1 MTNRYLLEVGTEEL
15 PASYSKL
22 AIEQFK
28 NAFEKLLNE
37 NSYKDFEVNV
47 YTTPRRITTIIDN
60 IIENESI
67 EKEEIKGPSKAICFD
82 EDGNPSKALQG
93 FLKSKGLSLDDIFY
107 KELGGTEYVFA
118 SVEHK
123 SLSFTELIEANV
135 ESIIRKIVFPK
146 SMKWGGRDLRF
157 ARPIRWIVSLYNDKV
172 VKFNL
177 EDIRVSNLTNGHRFL
192 SRKDIEIPDA
202 HDYMKIMEDSFVI
215 VDNSER
221 KARIRLESERLA
233 KSVGGS
239 IQNDEAI
246 IDQVN
251 NLVEYPTPLLGTIKD
266 QYLELPDEVV
276 ITPMKDHLRYFPVV
290 DSKNRLMNHFITVRN
305 GDDKYIDIVRKGN
318 EKVLAARLED
328 AKFFFNEDRK
338 KNLEDYVE
346 DLKTIVFQ
354 DKLGTLYDKTI
365 RNMKLSEKICNDLN
379 VGEETLETTKRAAYL
394 SKADLATKLV
404 VEFTELQ
411 GVMGKIYAKLS
422 GEPVGVQEAI
432 YEHYLPRFAQDS
444 LPTTTAG
451 VVLAMA
457 DKLDTISG
465 LFSIGTK
472 PSGSQDPFGIRRAT
486 LGIIN
491 IVLEKSLDIS
501 IDSLVEETLYNYVNV
516 NELKFDYDEVKK
528 SVLDYMETRFIGILQ
543 DNNYNINLIKAVMNK
558 NKDLNLL
565 NIKQSLVKL
574 DSIKDSNEFV
584 DAVAAFRRIYQI
596 SKGKE
601 FEKVDPNQ
609 DIMEESEKELFNL
622 YSDLKAKN
630 INLTE
635 IDIVEAIKVLAR
647 FKSSID
653 KFLDSTM
660 VLVDN
665 KLIKNNRL
673 SLISLVLNEFNSV
686 LDFKEIEEI

>member
-1 MTNRYLLEVGTEEL
+1 MANRYLLEVGMEEL

-28 NAFEKLLNE
+28 NAFEKLLSE
-37 NSYKDFEVNV
+37 NSYEDFEVNV
-47 YTTPRRITTIIDN
+47 YTTPRRITTIVDN

-67 EKEEIKGPSKAICFD
+67 EKEEIKGPSKAISFD
-82 EDGNPSKALQG
+82 QDGNPSKALQG

-107 KELGGTEYVFA
+107 KDMGGTEYVFA

-123 SLSFTELIEANV
+123 SLSFTELIEANA

-177 EDIRVSNLTNGHRFL
+177 ENIRVSNLTNGHRFL
-192 SRKDIEIPDA
+192 SKKDIEIPDA
-202 HDYMKIMEDSFVI
+202 HDYMKLMEDNYVI
-215 VDNSER
+215 VDNEER
-221 KARIRLESERLA
+221 KAKIRLESERLA

-239 IQNDEAI
+239 LQDDEAI
-246 IDQVN
+246 IDQVT

-305 GDDKYIDIVRKGN
+305 GDDKYLDIVRKGN

-338 KNLEDYVE
+338 KDLEEYVN

-354 DKLGTLYDKTI
+354 DKLGTLYDKTL
-365 RNMKLSEKICNDLN
+365 RNIKLAEKICGDLN
-379 VGEETLETTKRAAYL
+379 VGDETLETTKRAAYL

-411 GVMGKIYAKLS
+411 GVMGKIYANLS
-422 GEPVGVQEAI
+422 GEPIGVQEAI
-432 YEHYLPRFAQDS
+432 YEHYLPRFAQDL

-465 LFSIGTK
+465 LFAIGTK
-472 PSGSQDPFGIRRAT
+472 PSGSQDPFGIRRAS

-501 IDSLVEETLYNYVNV
+501 IDSLVEETLYNYVNI

-528 SVLDYMETRFIGILQ
+528 TALDYIETRFVGILQ
-543 DNNYNINLIKAVMNK
+543 DSKYDANLIRAVINK
-558 NKDLNLL
+558 HKDLNLL
-565 NIKQSLVKL
+565 SIKQILSKL
-574 DSIKDSNEFV
+574 NGIKDSKDFE

-609 DIMEESEKELFNL
+609 DIMEESERELFNL
-622 YSDLKAKN
+622 YTELKAKDEN
-630 INLTE
+630 IKDM
-635 IDIVEAIKVLAR
+635 DIVDAIKVLATY
-647 FKSSID
+647 KDSID
-653 KFLDSTM
+653 KFLDTTM

-673 SLISLVLNEFNSV
+673 SLISLILDEFNSV

>member
-192 SRKDIEIPDA
+192 SRKNIEIPDA

-528 SVLDYMETRFIGILQ
+528 SVLDYIETRFIGILQ

-565 NIKQSLVKL
+565 NIKQSLAKL
-574 DSIKDSNEFV
+574 DNIKDSNEFV

-635 IDIVEAIKVLAR
+635 IDIVEAIKVLAS

>member
-1 MTNRYLLEVGTEEL
+1 MANRYLLEVGMEEL

-28 NAFEKLLNE
+28 SAFEKLLNE
-37 NSYKDFEVNV
+37 NSYKDYEVNV

-67 EKEEIKGPSKAICFD
+67 EKEEIKGPSKSISFD
-82 EDGNPSKALQG
+82 EGGNPTKALQG
-93 FLKSKGLSLDDIFY
+93 FLKSKGLDVKDILF
-107 KELGGTEYVFA
+107 KDMGGTEYVFA
-118 SVEHK
+118 TVEHK
-123 SLSFTELIEANV
+123 SLTFTELIERNA

-146 SMKWGGRDLRF
+146 SMKWGGRDLKF

-177 EDIRVSNLTNGHRFL
+177 ENIRVSNLTNGHRFL
-192 SRKDIEIPDA
+192 SKKDIEISDA
-202 HDYMKIMEDSFVI
+202 HDYMKIMEDNFVI

-246 IDQVN
+246 IDQVT

-305 GDDKYIDIVRKGN
+305 GDDKYLDIVRKGN

-338 KNLEDYVE
+338 KNLEDYVN
-346 DLKTIVFQ
+346 DLRTIVFQ
-354 DKLGTLYDKTI
+354 DKLGTLYDKTL
-365 RNMKLSEKICNDLN
+365 RNIKLSEKICEDLN
-379 VGEETLETTKRAAYL
+379 VGEETVETTKRAAYL

-422 GEPVGVQEAI
+422 GETVSVQEAI
-432 YEHYLPRFAQDS
+432 YEHYLPRYAQDS
-444 LPTTTAG
+444 LPSTTAG
-451 VVLAMA
+451 VILAVA

-491 IVLEKSLDIS
+491 IVLEKSLDVS
-501 IDSLVEETLYNYVNV
+501 IDSLLEETLYNYVNI

-528 SVLDYMETRFIGILQ
+528 NVLDYIKTRFIGILQ
-543 DNNYNINLIKAVMNK
+543 DSNYDANLINAVMNK
-558 NKDLNLL
+558 HKDLNLL
-565 NIKQSLVKL
+565 TIKQVLTKL
-574 DSIKDSNEFV
+574 DGIKDSDEFK
-584 DAVAAFRRIYQI
+584 DALAAFRRIYQI

-622 YSDLKAKN
+622 YKDLKAKEEN
-630 INLTE
+630 ISD
-635 IDIVEAIKVLAR
+635 IDITEAIKILATY
-647 FKSSID
+647 KESID

-665 KLIKNNRL
+665 KIIKNNRL
-673 SLISLVLNEFNSV
+673 SLISLILNEFNSI

>member
-1 MTNRYLLEVGTEEL
+1 MTNRYLLEVGMEEL

-82 EDGNPSKALQG
+82 QDGNPSKALQG

-172 VKFNL
+172 VKFNF

-202 HDYMKIMEDSFVI
+202 HDYMKIMVDSFVI

-528 SVLDYMETRFIGILQ
+528 SVLDYIETRFIGILQ

-565 NIKQSLVKL
+565 NIKQSLAKL

-622 YSDLKAKN
+622 YSDLKTKN

>member
-1 MTNRYLLEVGTEEL
+1 MANRYLLEVGMEEL

-28 NAFEKLLNE
+28 SAFEKLLKE
-37 NSYKDFEVNV
+37 NSYKDYEINV

-60 IIENESI
+60 IVENESI
-67 EKEEIKGPSKAICFD
+67 EKEEIKGPSKAISFD
-82 EDGNPSKALQG
+82 DEGNPSKALQG
-93 FLKSKGLSLDDIFY
+93 FLKSKGLDLKDIFY
-107 KELGGTEYVFA
+107 KDMGGTEYVFA

-123 SLSFTELIEANV
+123 SLTFTELIENNA
-135 ESIIRKIVFPK
+135 EGIIRKIVFPK

-192 SRKDIEIPDA
+192 SKKDIEIPCA
-202 HDYMKIMEDSFVI
+202 QDYMKVMEEAYVI
-215 VDNSER
+215 VDNEER
-221 KARIRLESERLA
+221 KAKIRLESERLA

-246 IDQVN
+246 IDQVT
-251 NLVEYPTPLLGTIKD
+251 NLVEYPTPLLGDIKD
-266 QYLELPDEVV
+266 KYLELPDQVV

-305 GDDKYIDIVRKGN
+305 GDDKYLDIVKKGN

-328 AKFFFNEDRK
+328 AKFFFEEDRK
-338 KNLEDYVE
+338 KNLEEYVD

-365 RNMKLSEKICNDLN
+365 RNMKLAEKICDELN
-379 VGEETLETTKRAAYL
+379 VGEETTESTKRAAYL

-422 GEPVGVQEAI
+422 GETIGVQEAI
-432 YEHYLPRFAQDS
+432 YEHYLPRYAQDA
-444 LPTTTAG
+444 LPNTTAG
-451 VVLAMA
+451 VVLAIA
-457 DKLDTISG
+457 DKIDTITG

-501 IDSLVEETLYNYVNV
+501 IDSLIEETLYNYVNV

-528 SVLDYMETRFIGILQ
+528 SVIDYIKTRFIGILQ
-543 DNNYNINLIKAVMNK
+543 ENNYDISLIRAVMNK
-558 NKDLNLL
+558 NKELNLL
-565 NIKQSLVKL
+565 TIKSELSKL
-574 DSIKDSNEFV
+574 DSIKGSDEFN
-584 DAVAAFRRIYQI
+584 DALAGFRRIFQI
-596 SKGKE
+596 SKDKE
-601 FEKVDPNQ
+601 FEKVEPNV
-609 DIMEESEKELFNL
+609 DIMEESERAL
-622 YSDLKAKN
+622 YEQYNDIKAKVAN
-630 INLTE
+630 IAD
-635 IDIVEAIKVLAR
+635 IDINEAITLLASYR
-647 FKSSID
+647 PYID

-673 SLISLVLNEFNSV
+673 SIISMILDEFNSV

>member
-1 MTNRYLLEVGTEEL
+1 MTNRYLLEVGMEEL

-22 AIEQFK
+22 TIEQFK

-82 EDGNPSKALQG
+82 QDGNPSKALQG

-528 SVLDYMETRFIGILQ
+528 SVLDYIETRFIGILQ

-565 NIKQSLVKL
+565 NIKQSLAKL

-584 DAVAAFRRIYQI
+584 DAIAAFRRIYQI

-622 YSDLKAKN
+622 YSDLKTKN

>member
-1 MTNRYLLEVGTEEL
+1 MANRYLLEVGMEEL

-28 NAFEKLLNE
+28 SAFEKLLNE
-37 NSYKDFEVNV
+37 NSYKDYEVNV

-67 EKEEIKGPSKAICFD
+67 EKEEIKGPSKSISFD
-82 EDGNPSKALQG
+82 DAGNPTKALQG
-93 FLKSKGLSLDDIFY
+93 FLKSKGLDVKDIFF
-107 KELGGTEYVFA
+107 KDMGGTEYVFA
-118 SVEHK
+118 NVEHK
-123 SLSFTELIEANV
+123 SLTFTELIERNA

-146 SMKWGGRDLRF
+146 SMKWGGRDLKF
-157 ARPIRWIVSLYNDKV
+157 ARPIRWIVSLYNDIV

-177 EDIRVSNLTNGHRFL
+177 ENIRVSNLTNGHRFL
-192 SRKDIEIPDA
+192 SKKDIEISDA
-202 HDYMKIMEDSFVI
+202 HDYMKIMEDNFVI

-246 IDQVN
+246 IDQVT

-305 GDDKYIDIVRKGN
+305 GDDKYLDIVRKGN

-338 KNLEDYVE
+338 KNLEDYVN
-346 DLKTIVFQ
+346 DLRTIVFQ
-354 DKLGTLYDKTI
+354 DKLGTLYDKTL
-365 RNMKLSEKICNDLN
+365 RNIKLSEKICEDLN
-379 VGEETLETTKRAAYL
+379 VGEETVETTKRAAYL

-422 GEPVGVQEAI
+422 GETVGVQEAI
-432 YEHYLPRFAQDS
+432 YEHYLPRYAQDS
-444 LPTTTAG
+444 LPSTTAG
-451 VVLAMA
+451 VILAVA

-491 IVLEKSLDIS
+491 IVLEKSLDVS
-501 IDSLVEETLYNYVNV
+501 IDSLLEETLYNYVNI

-528 SVLDYMETRFIGILQ
+528 NVLDYIKTRFIGILQ
-543 DNNYNINLIKAVMNK
+543 DSNYDANLINAVMNK
-558 NKDLNLL
+558 HKDLNLL
-565 NIKQSLVKL
+565 TIKQVLTKL
-574 DSIKDSNEFV
+574 DGIKDSDEFK
-584 DAVAAFRRIYQI
+584 DALAAFRRIYQI

-622 YSDLKAKN
+622 YKDLKAKEEN
-630 INLTE
+630 ISD
-635 IDIVEAIKVLAR
+635 IDITEAIKILATY
-647 FKSSID
+647 KESID

-665 KLIKNNRL
+665 KIIKNNRL
-673 SLISLVLNEFNSV
+673 SLISLILNEYNSI

>member
-1 MTNRYLLEVGTEEL
+1 MANRYLLEVGMEEL

-28 NAFEKLLNE
+28 SAFEKLLNE
-37 NSYKDFEVNV
+37 NSYKDYEVTV
-47 YTTPRRITTIIDN
+47 YTTPRRITTIINN

-67 EKEEIKGPSKAICFD
+67 EKEEIKGPSKSISFD
-82 EDGNPSKALQG
+82 EGGNPTKALQG
-93 FLKSKGLSLDDIFY
+93 FLKSKGLDVKDIFF
-107 KELGGTEYVFA
+107 KDMGGTEYVFA
-118 SVEHK
+118 NVEHK
-123 SLSFTELIEANV
+123 SLTFTELIERNA
-135 ESIIRKIVFPK
+135 ESIIRKVVFPK
-146 SMKWGGRDLRF
+146 SMKWGGRDLKF

-177 EDIRVSNLTNGHRFL
+177 ENIRVSNLTNGHRFL
-192 SRKDIEIPDA
+192 SKKDIEISDA
-202 HDYMKIMEDSFVI
+202 HDYMKIMEDNFVI

-246 IDQVN
+246 IDQVT

-305 GDDKYIDIVRKGN
+305 GDDKHLDIVRKGN

-338 KNLEDYVE
+338 KNLEDYVN
-346 DLKTIVFQ
+346 DLRTIVFQ
-354 DKLGTLYDKTI
+354 DKLGTLYDKTL
-365 RNMKLSEKICNDLN
+365 RNIKLSEKICEDLN
-379 VGEETLETTKRAAYL
+379 VGEETVETTKRAAYL

-422 GEPVGVQEAI
+422 GETVGVQEAI
-432 YEHYLPRFAQDS
+432 YEHYLPRYAQDS
-444 LPTTTAG
+444 LPSTTAG
-451 VVLAMA
+451 VILALT

-491 IVLEKSLDIS
+491 IVLEKSLDVS
-501 IDSLVEETLYNYVNV
+501 IDSLLEETLYNYVNI

-528 SVLDYMETRFIGILQ
+528 NVLDYIKTRFIGILQ
-543 DNNYNINLIKAVMNK
+543 DSNYDANLINAVMNK
-558 NKDLNLL
+558 HKDLNLL
-565 NIKQSLVKL
+565 TIKQVLTKL
-574 DSIKDSNEFV
+574 DGIKDSDEFK
-584 DAVAAFRRIYQI
+584 DALAAFRRIYQI

-622 YSDLKAKN
+622 YKDLKAKEEN
-630 INLTE
+630 ISD
-635 IDIVEAIKVLAR
+635 IDITEAIKILATY
-647 FKSSID
+647 KGSID

-665 KLIKNNRL
+665 KIIKNNRL
-673 SLISLVLNEFNSV
+673 SLISLILNEFNSI

>member
-1 MTNRYLLEVGTEEL
+1 MTNRYLLEVGMEEL

-82 EDGNPSKALQG
+82 QDGNPSKALQG

-118 SVEHK
+118 SVEYK

-528 SVLDYMETRFIGILQ
+528 SVLDYIETRFIGILQ
-543 DNNYNINLIKAVMNK
+543 DNNYDINLIKAVMNK

-565 NIKQSLVKL
+565 NIKQSLAKL

-622 YSDLKAKN
+622 YSDLKTKN

>member
-1 MTNRYLLEVGTEEL
+1 MANRYLLEVGMEEL

-82 EDGNPSKALQG
+82 QDGGPSKALQG

-118 SVEHK
+118 SIEHK

-346 DLKTIVFQ
+346 DLKTIIFQ

-528 SVLDYMETRFIGILQ
+528 SVLDYIETRFIGILQ

-565 NIKQSLVKL
+565 NIKQSLAKL

-622 YSDLKAKN
+622 YSDLKVKN

-635 IDIVEAIKVLAR
+635 IDIVEATKVLAS

>member
-1 MTNRYLLEVGTEEL
+1 MANRYLLEVGMEEL

-28 NAFEKLLNE
+28 NAFEKLLSE
-37 NSYKDFEVNV
+37 NSYEDFEVNV
-47 YTTPRRITTIIDN
+47 YTTPRRITTIVDN

-67 EKEEIKGPSKAICFD
+67 EKEEIKGPSKAISFD
-82 EDGNPSKALQG
+82 QDGNPSKALQG

-107 KELGGTEYVFA
+107 KDMGGTEYVFA

-123 SLSFTELIEANV
+123 SLSFTELIESNA

-177 EDIRVSNLTNGHRFL
+177 ENIRVSNLTNGHRFL
-192 SRKDIEIPDA
+192 SKKDIEIPDA
-202 HDYMKIMEDSFVI
+202 HDYMKLMEDNYVI
-215 VDNSER
+215 VDNEER
-221 KARIRLESERLA
+221 KAKIRLESERLA

-239 IQNDEAI
+239 LQDDEAI
-246 IDQVN
+246 IDQVT

-305 GDDKYIDIVRKGN
+305 GDDKYLDIVRKGN

-338 KNLEDYVE
+338 KDLEEYVN

-354 DKLGTLYDKTI
+354 DKLGTLYDKTL
-365 RNMKLSEKICNDLN
+365 RNIKLAEKICDDLN
-379 VGEETLETTKRAAYL
+379 VGDETLETTKRAAYL

-411 GVMGKIYAKLS
+411 GVMGKIYANLS
-422 GEPVGVQEAI
+422 GEPIGVQEAI

-465 LFSIGTK
+465 LFAIGTK
-472 PSGSQDPFGIRRAT
+472 PSGSQDPFGIRRAS

-501 IDSLVEETLYNYVNV
+501 IDSLVEETLYNYVKI

-528 SVLDYMETRFIGILQ
+528 TVLDYIETRFVGILQ
-543 DNNYNINLIKAVMNK
+543 DSKYDANLIRAVINK
-558 NKDLNLL
+558 HKDLNLL
-565 NIKQSLVKL
+565 SIKQILSKL
-574 DSIKDSNEFV
+574 DGIKDSEDFE

-609 DIMEESEKELFNL
+609 DIMEESERELFNL
-622 YSDLKAKN
+622 YTELKAKGEN
-630 INLTE
+630 IQDM
-635 IDIVEAIKVLAR
+635 DIVDAIKVLATY
-647 FKSSID
+647 KDSID
-653 KFLDSTM
+653 KFLDTTM

-673 SLISLVLNEFNSV
+673 SLISLILDEFNSV

>member
-1 MTNRYLLEVGTEEL
+1 MANRYLLEVGMEEL

-37 NSYKDFEVNV
+37 NSYKGFEVNV

-82 EDGNPSKALQG
+82 QDGNPSKALQG

-107 KELGGTEYVFA
+107 KEFGGTEYVFA

-422 GEPVGVQEAI
+422 GETVGVQEAI

-528 SVLDYMETRFIGILQ
+528 SVLDYIETRFIGILQ

-565 NIKQSLVKL
+565 NIKQSLAKL

-635 IDIVEAIKVLAR
+635 IDIVETIKVLAS

>member
-1 MTNRYLLEVGTEEL
+1 MANRYLLEVGMEEL

-47 YTTPRRITTIIDN
+47 YTTPRRITSIIDN

-67 EKEEIKGPSKAICFD
+67 EKEEIKGPSKAISFD
-82 EDGNPSKALQG
+82 QDGNPTKALQG
-93 FLKSKGLSLDDIFY
+93 FLKSKGLDVKDIFF
-107 KELGGTEYVFA
+107 KDMGGTEYVFA
-118 SVEHK
+118 SIEHK
-123 SLSFTELIEANV
+123 SLTFTELIENNAEN
-135 ESIIRKIVFPK
+135 IIRKIVFPK
-146 SMKWGGRDLRF
+146 SMKWGGKDLRF

-172 VKFNL
+172 IKFNL

-192 SRKDIEIPDA
+192 SKKDILIPDA
-202 HDYMKIMEDSFVI
+202 HDYMKIMLENYVI
-215 VDNSER
+215 VDNDDR
-221 KARIRLESERLA
+221 KAKIKLESERLA

-246 IDQVN
+246 IDQVT
-251 NLVEYPTPLLGTIKD
+251 NLVEYPTPLLGDIKD

-290 DSKNRLMNHFITVRN
+290 DSRNRLMNHFITVRN
-305 GDDKYIDIVRKGN
+305 GDDKYLDIVKKGN

-338 KNLEDYVE
+338 KDIEDYVDE
-346 DLKTIVFQ
+346 LKTIVFQ

-365 RNMKLSEKICNDLN
+365 RNIKLAEKICDELN
-379 VGEETLETTKRAAYL
+379 VGDETTETTKRAAYL

-422 GEPVGVQEAI
+422 GETVGVQEAI
-432 YEHYLPRFAQDS
+432 YEHYLPRYAQDN
-444 LPTTTAG
+444 LPNTTAG
-451 VVLAMA
+451 VVLAIA
-457 DKLDTISG
+457 DKLDTIAG

-491 IVLEKSLDIS
+491 IVLEKSLDLS
-501 IDSLVEETLYNYVNV
+501 IDSLIEETLYNYVNI

-528 SVLDYMETRFIGILQ
+528 NVLDYIKTRFIGILQ
-543 DNNYNINLIKAVMNK
+543 DNNYDINIIRAVINK
-558 NKDLNLL
+558 NKELNLL
-565 NIKQSLVKL
+565 TIKLLLSKL
-574 DSIKDSNEFV
+574 NSIKDNDEFK
-584 DAVAAFRRIYQI
+584 DALAAFRRIYQI
-596 SKGKE
+596 SKDKE
-601 FEKVDPNQ
+601 FERVEVNQ
-609 DIMEESEKELFNL
+609 DIMEESEKALYERYKDIKSKADSLNNL
-622 YSDLKAKN
+622 
-630 INLTE
+630 
-635 IDIVEAIKVLAR
+635 DIIEAIEKLASYR
-647 FKSSID
+647 DLID

-665 KLIKNNRL
+665 TIIKNNRL
-673 SLISLVLNEFNSV
+673 SLLSMILDDFNGV

>member
-1 MTNRYLLEVGTEEL
+1 MTNRYLLEVGMEEL

-82 EDGNPSKALQG
+82 QDGNPSKALQG
-93 FLKSKGLSLDDIFY
+93 FLKSKGLSPDDIFY

-192 SRKDIEIPDA
+192 SRKDIEIPYA

-379 VGEETLETTKRAAYL
+379 VGEETLETTKRAVYL

-565 NIKQSLVKL
+565 NIKQSLAKL

-635 IDIVEAIKVLAR
+635 IDIVEAIKVLASFR
-647 FKSSID
+647 SSID

>member
-1 MTNRYLLEVGTEEL
+1 MTNRYLLEVGMEEL

-82 EDGNPSKALQG
+82 QDGNPSKALQG
-93 FLKSKGLSLDDIFY
+93 FLKSKGLSPDDIFY

-172 VKFNL
+172 VEFNL

-305 GDDKYIDIVRKGN
+305 GDDKYIDIVRMGN

-422 GEPVGVQEAI
+422 SEPVGVQEAI

-528 SVLDYMETRFIGILQ
+528 SVLDYIETRFIGILQ

-565 NIKQSLVKL
+565 NIKQSLAKL

-630 INLTE
+630 INLNE
-635 IDIVEAIKVLAR
+635 IDIVEAIKVLAS

>member
-1 MTNRYLLEVGTEEL
+1 MANRYLLEVGMEEL

-28 NAFEKLLNE
+28 NAFEKLLSE
-37 NSYKDFEVNV
+37 NSYKDFGVNV
-47 YTTPRRITTIIDN
+47 YTTPRRIATIVDN

-67 EKEEIKGPSKAICFD
+67 EKEEIKGPSKAISFD
-82 EDGNPSKALQG
+82 QDGNPSKALQG

-107 KELGGTEYVFA
+107 KDMGGTEYVFA
-118 SVEHK
+118 SVERK
-123 SLSFTELIEANV
+123 SLSFTELIEANA

-177 EDIRVSNLTNGHRFL
+177 ENIRVSNLTNGHRFL
-192 SRKDIEIPDA
+192 SKKDIEIPDA
-202 HDYMKIMEDSFVI
+202 HDYMKLMEDNHVI
-215 VDNSER
+215 VDNEER
-221 KARIRLESERLA
+221 KAKIRLESERLA

-239 IQNDEAI
+239 LQDDEAI
-246 IDQVN
+246 IDQVT

-305 GDDKYIDIVRKGN
+305 GDDKYLDIVRKGN

-338 KNLEDYVE
+338 KDLEEYVN

-354 DKLGTLYDKTI
+354 DKLGTLYDKTL
-365 RNMKLSEKICNDLN
+365 RNIKLAEKICDDLN
-379 VGEETLETTKRAAYL
+379 VGDETLETTKRAAYL

-411 GVMGKIYAKLS
+411 GVMGKIYANLS
-422 GEPVGVQEAI
+422 GEPIGVQEAI

-465 LFSIGTK
+465 LFAIGTK
-472 PSGSQDPFGIRRAT
+472 PSGSQDPFGIRRAS

-501 IDSLVEETLYNYVNV
+501 IDSLVEETLYNYVKI

-528 SVLDYMETRFIGILQ
+528 TVLDYIETRFVGILQ
-543 DNNYNINLIKAVMNK
+543 DSKYDANLIRAVINK
-558 NKDLNLL
+558 HKDLNLL
-565 NIKQSLVKL
+565 SIKQILSKL
-574 DSIKDSNEFV
+574 DGIKDSEDFE

-601 FEKVDPNQ
+601 FEKVEPNQ
-609 DIMEESEKELFNL
+609 DIMEESERELFNL
-622 YSDLKAKN
+622 YTELKAKGEN
-630 INLTE
+630 IQDM
-635 IDIVEAIKVLAR
+635 DIVDAIKVLATY
-647 FKSSID
+647 KDSID
-653 KFLDSTM
+653 KFLDTTM

-673 SLISLVLNEFNSV
+673 SLISLILDEFNSV

>member
-1 MTNRYLLEVGTEEL
+1 MANRFLLEVGMEEL

-28 NAFEKLLNE
+28 IAFEKLLSE
-37 NSYKDFEVNV
+37 NSYEDFEVNV
-47 YTTPRRITTIIDN
+47 YTTPRRITTIVDN

-67 EKEEIKGPSKAICFD
+67 EKEEIKGPSKAISFD
-82 EDGNPSKALQG
+82 QDGNPSKALQG

-107 KELGGTEYVFA
+107 KDMGGTEYVFA
-118 SVEHK
+118 AVEHK
-123 SLSFTELIEANV
+123 SLSFTELIEANA

-177 EDIRVSNLTNGHRFL
+177 ENIRVSNLTNGHRFL
-192 SRKDIEIPDA
+192 SKKDIEIPDA
-202 HDYMKIMEDSFVI
+202 HDYMKLMEDNYVI
-215 VDNSER
+215 VDNEER
-221 KARIRLESERLA
+221 KAKIRLESERLA

-239 IQNDEAI
+239 LQDDEAI
-246 IDQVN
+246 IDQVT

-338 KNLEDYVE
+338 KDLEEYVN

-354 DKLGTLYDKTI
+354 DKLGTLYDKTL
-365 RNMKLSEKICNDLN
+365 RNIKLAEKVCDDLN
-379 VGEETLETTKRAAYL
+379 VGDETLETTKRAAYL

-411 GVMGKIYAKLS
+411 GVMGKIYANLS
-422 GEPVGVQEAI
+422 GEPIGVQEAI

-465 LFSIGTK
+465 LFAIGTK
-472 PSGSQDPFGIRRAT
+472 PSGSQDPFGIRRAS

-501 IDSLVEETLYNYVNV
+501 IDSLVEETLYNYVKI

-528 SVLDYMETRFIGILQ
+528 TVLDYIETRFVGILQ
-543 DNNYNINLIKAVMNK
+543 DSNYDANLIRAVINK
-558 NKDLNLL
+558 HKDLNLL
-565 NIKQSLVKL
+565 SIKQILSKL
-574 DSIKDSNEFV
+574 DGIIDSEDFE

-609 DIMEESEKELFNL
+609 DIMEESERELFNL
-622 YSDLKAKN
+622 YTELKAKDEN
-630 INLTE
+630 IKDM
-635 IDIVEAIKVLAR
+635 DIVDAIKVLATY
-647 FKSSID
+647 KDSID
-653 KFLDSTM
+653 KFLDTTM

-673 SLISLVLNEFNSV
+673 SLISLILDEFNSV

>member
-1 MTNRYLLEVGTEEL
+1 MANRYLLEVGMEEL

-28 NAFEKLLNE
+28 SAFEKLLNE
-37 NSYKDFEVNV
+37 NSYKDYEVTV
-47 YTTPRRITTIIDN
+47 YTTPRRITTIINN

-67 EKEEIKGPSKAICFD
+67 EKEEIKGPSKSISFD
-82 EDGNPSKALQG
+82 EGGNPTKALQG
-93 FLKSKGLSLDDIFY
+93 FLKSKGLDVKDIFF
-107 KELGGTEYVFA
+107 KDMGGTEYVFA
-118 SVEHK
+118 NVEHK
-123 SLSFTELIEANV
+123 SLTFTELIERNA
-135 ESIIRKIVFPK
+135 ESIIRKVVFPK
-146 SMKWGGRDLRF
+146 SMKWGGRDLKF

-177 EDIRVSNLTNGHRFL
+177 ENIRVSNLTNGHRFL
-192 SRKDIEIPDA
+192 SKKDIEISDA
-202 HDYMKIMEDSFVI
+202 HDYMKIMEDNFVI

-246 IDQVN
+246 IDQVT
-251 NLVEYPTPLLGTIKD
+251 NLVEYSTPLLGTIKD

-305 GDDKYIDIVRKGN
+305 GDDKYLDIVRKGN

-338 KNLEDYVE
+338 KNLEDYVN
-346 DLKTIVFQ
+346 DLRTIVFQ
-354 DKLGTLYDKTI
+354 DKLGTLYDKTL
-365 RNMKLSEKICNDLN
+365 RNIKLSEKICEDLN
-379 VGEETLETTKRAAYL
+379 VGEETVETTKRAAYL

-422 GEPVGVQEAI
+422 GEAVGVQEAI
-432 YEHYLPRFAQDS
+432 YEHYLPRYAQDS
-444 LPTTTAG
+444 LPSTTAG
-451 VVLAMA
+451 VILAVA

-491 IVLEKSLDIS
+491 IVLEKSLDVS
-501 IDSLVEETLYNYVNV
+501 IDSLIEETLYNYVNI

-528 SVLDYMETRFIGILQ
+528 NVLDYIKTRFIGILQ
-543 DNNYNINLIKAVMNK
+543 DSNYDANLINAVMNK
-558 NKDLNLL
+558 HKDLNLL
-565 NIKQSLVKL
+565 TIKQVLTKL
-574 DSIKDSNEFV
+574 DGIKDSDEFK
-584 DAVAAFRRIYQI
+584 DALAAFRRIYQI

-622 YSDLKAKN
+622 YRDLKSKEEN
-630 INLTE
+630 ISD
-635 IDIVEAIKVLAR
+635 IDIKEAIKILATY
-647 FKSSID
+647 KESID

-665 KLIKNNRL
+665 KIIKNNRL
-673 SLISLVLNEFNSV
+673 SLISLILNEFNSI

>member
-1 MTNRYLLEVGTEEL
+1 MANRYLLEVGMEEL

-47 YTTPRRITTIIDN
+47 YTTPRRITSIIDN
-60 IIENESI
+60 IVENESI
-67 EKEEIKGPSKAICFD
+67 EKEEIKGPSKAISFD
-82 EDGNPSKALQG
+82 QDGNPTKALQG
-93 FLKSKGLSLDDIFY
+93 FLKSKGLDVKDIFF
-107 KELGGTEYVFA
+107 KDMGGTEYVFA
-118 SVEHK
+118 SIEHK
-123 SLSFTELIEANV
+123 SLTFTELIENNAEN
-135 ESIIRKIVFPK
+135 IIRKIVFPK
-146 SMKWGGRDLRF
+146 SMKWGGKDLRF

-172 VKFNL
+172 IKFNL

-192 SRKDIEIPDA
+192 SKKDILIPDA
-202 HDYMKIMEDSFVI
+202 HDYMKIMLENFVI
-215 VDNSER
+215 VDNDDR
-221 KARIRLESERLA
+221 KAKIKLESERLA

-246 IDQVN
+246 IDQVT
-251 NLVEYPTPLLGTIKD
+251 NLVEYPTPLLGDIKD

-290 DSKNRLMNHFITVRN
+290 DSRNRLMNHFITVRN
-305 GDDKYIDIVRKGN
+305 GDDKYLDIVKKGN

-338 KNLEDYVE
+338 KDLEDYVDE
-346 DLKTIVFQ
+346 LKTIVFQ

-365 RNMKLSEKICNDLN
+365 RNMKLAEKICDELN
-379 VGEETLETTKRAAYL
+379 VGDETTETTKRAAYL

-422 GEPVGVQEAI
+422 GETVGVQEAI
-432 YEHYLPRFAQDS
+432 YEHYLPRYAQDN
-444 LPTTTAG
+444 LPNTTAG
-451 VVLAMA
+451 VVLAIA
-457 DKLDTISG
+457 DKLDTIAG

-491 IVLEKSLDIS
+491 IVLEKSLDLS
-501 IDSLVEETLYNYVNV
+501 IDSLIEETLYNYVNI

-528 SVLDYMETRFIGILQ
+528 NVLDYIKTRFIGILQ
-543 DNNYNINLIKAVMNK
+543 DNNYDINIIRAVINK
-558 NKDLNLL
+558 HKELNLL
-565 NIKQSLVKL
+565 TIKLLLSKL
-574 DSIKDSNEFV
+574 NSIKDNDEFK
-584 DAVAAFRRIYQI
+584 DALAAFRRIYQI
-596 SKGKE
+596 SKDKE
-601 FEKVDPNQ
+601 FEKVEVNQ
-609 DIMEESEKELFNL
+609 DIMEESEKALYERYKDIKANTDSLNNL
-622 YSDLKAKN
+622 
-630 INLTE
+630 
-635 IDIVEAIKVLAR
+635 DIIEAIEKLASY
-647 FKSSID
+647 KDLID

-665 KLIKNNRL
+665 TIIKNNRL
-673 SLISLVLNEFNSV
+673 SLLSMILDDFNSV

>member
-1 MTNRYLLEVGTEEL
+1 MANRYLLEVGIEEL

-28 NAFEKLLNE
+28 NAFEKLLSE
-37 NSYKDFEVNV
+37 NSYKDFGVNV
-47 YTTPRRITTIIDN
+47 YTTPRRIATIVDN

-67 EKEEIKGPSKAICFD
+67 EKEEIKGPSKAISFD
-82 EDGNPSKALQG
+82 QDGNPSKALQG

-107 KELGGTEYVFA
+107 KDMGGTEYVFA

-123 SLSFTELIEANV
+123 SLSFTELIEANA

-177 EDIRVSNLTNGHRFL
+177 ENIRVSNLTNGHRFL
-192 SRKDIEIPDA
+192 SKKDIEIPDA
-202 HDYMKIMEDSFVI
+202 HDYMKLMEDNHVI
-215 VDNSER
+215 VDNEER
-221 KARIRLESERLA
+221 KAKIRLESERLA

-239 IQNDEAI
+239 LQDDEAI
-246 IDQVN
+246 IDQVT

-305 GDDKYIDIVRKGN
+305 GDDKYLDIVRKGN

-338 KNLEDYVE
+338 KDLEEYVN

-354 DKLGTLYDKTI
+354 DKLGTLYDKTL
-365 RNMKLSEKICNDLN
+365 RNIKLAEKICDDLN
-379 VGEETLETTKRAAYL
+379 VGDETLETTKRAAYL

-411 GVMGKIYAKLS
+411 GVMGKIYANLS
-422 GEPVGVQEAI
+422 GEPIGVQEAI

-465 LFSIGTK
+465 LFAIGTK
-472 PSGSQDPFGIRRAT
+472 PSGSQDPFGIRRAS

-501 IDSLVEETLYNYVNV
+501 IDSLVEETLYNYVKI

-528 SVLDYMETRFIGILQ
+528 TVLDYIETRFVGILQ
-543 DNNYNINLIKAVMNK
+543 DSKYDANLIRAVINK
-558 NKDLNLL
+558 HKDLNLL
-565 NIKQSLVKL
+565 SIKQILSKL
-574 DSIKDSNEFV
+574 DGIKDSEDFE

-596 SKGKE
+596 SKGNE

-609 DIMEESEKELFNL
+609 DIMEESERELFNL
-622 YSDLKAKN
+622 YTELKAKGEN
-630 INLTE
+630 IQDM
-635 IDIVEAIKVLAR
+635 DIVDAIKVLATY
-647 FKSSID
+647 KDIID
-653 KFLDSTM
+653 KFLDTTM

-673 SLISLVLNEFNSV
+673 SLISLILDEFNSI

>member
-472 PSGSQDPFGIRRAT
+472 PSGSQDPFCIRRAT

>member
-1 MTNRYLLEVGTEEL
+1 MVNRYLLEVGMEEL

-28 NAFEKLLNE
+28 NAFEKLLSE
-37 NSYKDFEVNV
+37 NSYEDFEVNV
-47 YTTPRRITTIIDN
+47 YTTPRRITTIVDN

-67 EKEEIKGPSKAICFD
+67 EKEEIKGPSKAISFD
-82 EDGNPSKALQG
+82 QDGNPSKALQG

-107 KELGGTEYVFA
+107 KDMGGTEYVFA

-123 SLSFTELIEANV
+123 SLSFTELIETNA

-177 EDIRVSNLTNGHRFL
+177 ENIRVSNLTNGHRFL
-192 SRKDIEIPDA
+192 SKKDIEIPDA
-202 HDYMKIMEDSFVI
+202 HDYMKLMEDNYVI
-215 VDNSER
+215 VDNEER
-221 KARIRLESERLA
+221 KAKIRLESERLA

-239 IQNDEAI
+239 LQDDEAI
-246 IDQVN
+246 IDQVT

-305 GDDKYIDIVRKGN
+305 GDDKYLDIVRKGN

-338 KNLEDYVE
+338 KDLEEYVN

-354 DKLGTLYDKTI
+354 DKLGTLYDKTL
-365 RNMKLSEKICNDLN
+365 RNIKLAEKICDDLN
-379 VGEETLETTKRAAYL
+379 VGDETLETTKRAAYL

-411 GVMGKIYAKLS
+411 GVMGKIYANLS
-422 GEPVGVQEAI
+422 GEPIGVQEAI

-465 LFSIGTK
+465 LFAIGTK
-472 PSGSQDPFGIRRAT
+472 PSGSQDPFGIRRAS

-501 IDSLVEETLYNYVNV
+501 IDSLVEETLYNYVKI

-528 SVLDYMETRFIGILQ
+528 TVLDYIETRFVGILQ
-543 DNNYNINLIKAVMNK
+543 DSKYDANLIRAVINK
-558 NKDLNLL
+558 HKDLNLL
-565 NIKQSLVKL
+565 SIKQILSKL
-574 DSIKDSNEFV
+574 DGIKDSEDFE

-609 DIMEESEKELFNL
+609 DIMEESERELFNL
-622 YSDLKAKN
+622 YTELKAKGEN
-630 INLTE
+630 IQDM
-635 IDIVEAIKVLAR
+635 DIVDAIKVLATY
-647 FKSSID
+647 KDSID
-653 KFLDSTM
+653 KFLDTTM

-673 SLISLVLNEFNSV
+673 SLISLILDEFNSV

>member
-1 MTNRYLLEVGTEEL
+1 
-15 PASYSKL
+15 
-22 AIEQFK
+22 
-28 NAFEKLLNE
+28 
-37 NSYKDFEVNV
+37 
-47 YTTPRRITTIIDN
+47 
-60 IIENESI
+60 
-67 EKEEIKGPSKAICFD
+67 
-82 EDGNPSKALQG
+82 
-93 FLKSKGLSLDDIFY
+93 
-107 KELGGTEYVFA
+107 
-118 SVEHK
+118 
-123 SLSFTELIEANV
+123 
-135 ESIIRKIVFPK
+135 
-146 SMKWGGRDLRF
+146 MKWGGRDLRF

-177 EDIRVSNLTNGHRFL
+177 ENIRVSNLTNGHRFL
-192 SRKDIEIPDA
+192 SKKDIEIPDA
-202 HDYMKIMEDSFVI
+202 HDYMKLMEDNYVI
-215 VDNSER
+215 VDNEER
-221 KARIRLESERLA
+221 KAKIRLESERLA

-239 IQNDEAI
+239 LQDDEAI
-246 IDQVN
+246 IDQVT

-305 GDDKYIDIVRKGN
+305 GDDKYLDIVRKGN

-338 KNLEDYVE
+338 KDLEEYVN

-354 DKLGTLYDKTI
+354 DKLGTLYDKTL
-365 RNMKLSEKICNDLN
+365 RNIKLAEKICDDLN
-379 VGEETLETTKRAAYL
+379 VGDETLETTKRAAYL

-411 GVMGKIYAKLS
+411 GVMGKIYANLS
-422 GEPVGVQEAI
+422 GEPIGVQEAI

-465 LFSIGTK
+465 LFAIGTK
-472 PSGSQDPFGIRRAT
+472 PSGSQDPFGIRRAS

-501 IDSLVEETLYNYVNV
+501 IDSLVEETLYNYVKI

-528 SVLDYMETRFIGILQ
+528 TVLDYIETRFVGILQ
-543 DNNYNINLIKAVMNK
+543 DSNYDANLIRAVINK
-558 NKDLNLL
+558 HKDLNLL
-565 NIKQSLVKL
+565 SIKQILSKL
-574 DSIKDSNEFV
+574 EGIKDSKDFE

-601 FEKVDPNQ
+601 FEKLEPNK
-609 DIMEESEKELFNL
+609 DIMEESERELFNL
-622 YSDLKAKN
+622 YTELKAKDAN
-630 INLTE
+630 IQDM
-635 IDIVEAIKVLAR
+635 DIVEAIKALATY
-647 FKSSID
+647 KDSID

-673 SLISLVLNEFNSV
+673 SLISLILDEFNSV

>member
-1 MTNRYLLEVGTEEL
+1 MANRYLLEVGMEEL

-82 EDGNPSKALQG
+82 QDGNPSKALQG

-422 GEPVGVQEAI
+422 GETVGVQEAI

-501 IDSLVEETLYNYVNV
+501 IDLLVEETLYNYVNV

-528 SVLDYMETRFIGILQ
+528 SVLDYIETRFIGILQ

-565 NIKQSLVKL
+565 SIKQTLAKL
-574 DSIKDSNEFV
+574 DSIKESNEFI

-622 YSDLKAKN
+622 YSDLKVKN

-635 IDIVEAIKVLAR
+635 IDIVEATKVLAS

>member
-1 MTNRYLLEVGTEEL
+1 MANRYLLEVGMEEL

-28 NAFEKLLNE
+28 NAFEKLLSE
-37 NSYKDFEVNV
+37 NSYEDFEVNV
-47 YTTPRRITTIIDN
+47 YTTPRRITTIVDN

-67 EKEEIKGPSKAICFD
+67 EKEEIKGPSKAISFD
-82 EDGNPSKALQG
+82 QDGNPSKALQG

-107 KELGGTEYVFA
+107 KDMGGTEYVFA

-123 SLSFTELIEANV
+123 SLSFTELIESNA

-177 EDIRVSNLTNGHRFL
+177 ENIRVSNLTNGHRFL
-192 SRKDIEIPDA
+192 SKKDIEIPDA
-202 HDYMKIMEDSFVI
+202 HDYMKLMEDNYVI
-215 VDNSER
+215 VDNEER
-221 KARIRLESERLA
+221 KAKIRLESERLA

-239 IQNDEAI
+239 LQDDEAI
-246 IDQVN
+246 IDQVT

-305 GDDKYIDIVRKGN
+305 GDDKYLDIVRKGN

-338 KNLEDYVE
+338 KDLEEYVN

-354 DKLGTLYDKTI
+354 DKLGTLYDKTL
-365 RNMKLSEKICNDLN
+365 RNIKLAEKICDDLN
-379 VGEETLETTKRAAYL
+379 VGDETLETTKRAAYL

-411 GVMGKIYAKLS
+411 GVMGKIYANLS
-422 GEPVGVQEAI
+422 GEPIGVQEAI

-465 LFSIGTK
+465 LFAIGTK
-472 PSGSQDPFGIRRAT
+472 PSGSQDPFGIRRAS

-501 IDSLVEETLYNYVNV
+501 IDSLVEETLYNYVKI

-528 SVLDYMETRFIGILQ
+528 TVLDYIETRFVGILQ
-543 DNNYNINLIKAVMNK
+543 DSKYDANLIRAVINK
-558 NKDLNLL
+558 HKDLNLL
-565 NIKQSLVKL
+565 SIKQILSKL
-574 DSIKDSNEFV
+574 DGIKDSEDFE

-601 FEKVDPNQ
+601 LEKVEPNQ
-609 DIMEESEKELFNL
+609 DIMEESERELFNL
-622 YSDLKAKN
+622 YTELKAKDEN
-630 INLTE
+630 IKDM
-635 IDIVEAIKVLAR
+635 DIVDAIKVLATY
-647 FKSSID
+647 KDSID
-653 KFLDSTM
+653 KFLDTTM

-673 SLISLVLNEFNSV
+673 SLISLILAEFNSV

>member
-1 MTNRYLLEVGTEEL
+1 MANRYLLEVGMEEL

-28 NAFEKLLNE
+28 NAFEKLLSE
-37 NSYKDFEVNV
+37 NSYKDFGVNV
-47 YTTPRRITTIIDN
+47 YTTPRRIATIVDN

-67 EKEEIKGPSKAICFD
+67 EKEEIKGPSKAISFD
-82 EDGNPSKALQG
+82 QDGNPSKALQG

-107 KELGGTEYVFA
+107 KDMGGTEYVFA
-118 SVEHK
+118 SVERK
-123 SLSFTELIEANV
+123 SLSFTELIEANA

-177 EDIRVSNLTNGHRFL
+177 ENIRVSNLTNGHRFL
-192 SRKDIEIPDA
+192 SKKDIEIPDA
-202 HDYMKIMEDSFVI
+202 HDYMKLMEDNHVI
-215 VDNSER
+215 VDNEER
-221 KARIRLESERLA
+221 KAKIRLESERLA

-239 IQNDEAI
+239 LQDDEAI
-246 IDQVN
+246 IDQVT

-305 GDDKYIDIVRKGN
+305 GDDKYLDIVRKGN

-338 KNLEDYVE
+338 KDLEEYVN

-354 DKLGTLYDKTI
+354 DKLGTLYDKTL
-365 RNMKLSEKICNDLN
+365 RNIKLAEKICDDLN
-379 VGEETLETTKRAAYL
+379 VGDETLETTKRAAYL

-411 GVMGKIYAKLS
+411 GIMGKIYANLS
-422 GEPVGVQEAI
+422 GEPIGVQEAI

-465 LFSIGTK
+465 LFAIGTK
-472 PSGSQDPFGIRRAT
+472 PSGSQDPFGIRRAS

-501 IDSLVEETLYNYVNV
+501 IDSLVEETLYNYVKI

-528 SVLDYMETRFIGILQ
+528 TVLDYIETRFVGILQ
-543 DNNYNINLIKAVMNK
+543 DSNYDANLIRAVINK
-558 NKDLNLL
+558 HKDLNLL
-565 NIKQSLVKL
+565 SIKQILSKL
-574 DSIKDSNEFV
+574 DGIKDSEDFE

-601 FEKVDPNQ
+601 FEKVEPNQ
-609 DIMEESEKELFNL
+609 DIMEESERELFNL
-622 YSDLKAKN
+622 YTELKAKDEN
-630 INLTE
+630 IQDM
-635 IDIVEAIKVLAR
+635 DIVDAIKVLATY
-647 FKSSID
+647 KDSID
-653 KFLDSTM
+653 KFLDTTM

-673 SLISLVLNEFNSV
+673 SLISLILAEFNSV

>member
-1 MTNRYLLEVGTEEL
+1 M
-15 PASYSKL
+15 
-22 AIEQFK
+22 
-28 NAFEKLLNE
+28 NE

-192 SRKDIEIPDA
+192 SRKNIEIPDA

-528 SVLDYMETRFIGILQ
+528 SVLDYIETRFIGILQ

-565 NIKQSLVKL
+565 NIKQSLAKL
-574 DSIKDSNEFV
+574 DNIKDSNEFV

-635 IDIVEAIKVLAR
+635 IDIVEAIKVLAS

>member
-1 MTNRYLLEVGTEEL
+1 MANRYLLEVGMEEL

-82 EDGNPSKALQG
+82 QDGGPSKALQG

-328 AKFFFNEDRK
+328 AKFFFNEDIK

-528 SVLDYMETRFIGILQ
+528 SVLDYIETRFIGILQ

-565 NIKQSLVKL
+565 NIKQSLAKL

-622 YSDLKAKN
+622 YSDLKVKN

-635 IDIVEAIKVLAR
+635 IDIVEATKVLAS

>member
-1 MTNRYLLEVGTEEL
+1 MTNRYLLEVGMEEL

-82 EDGNPSKALQG
+82 QDGNPSKALQG

-123 SLSFTELIEANV
+123 SLSFTELIEVNV

-338 KNLEDYVE
+338 KNIEDYVE

-501 IDSLVEETLYNYVNV
+501 IDSLVEETLYNYVNI

-543 DNNYNINLIKAVMNK
+543 DNNYDINLIKAVMNK

-565 NIKQSLVKL
+565 NIKQSLAKL